1 MTVRVAVI
9 VVNWNG
15 GAHLEACLRAL
26 AAQSE
31 PDFQALVVDNA
42 SQDGSQ
48 ELVHALGDP
57 RFSLL
62 QLDTNTGFARAN
74 NLGVRHCGACELIA
88 LLNPDAVPQPDWLA
102 ELLGAADV
110 FPSMGAFGSHLIDA
124 TDRGI
129 SDGTGDAYHFCGRAY
144 RRDHGVPV
152 ASSAR
157 LAAEIFSP
165 CAAAALYRRGAWDAA
180 GGFDEDFFCYMED
193 VDLGFRLRLLGWGA
207 MHVPTSVCYHA
218 ASAFTGRHSDFSTY
232 YGQRNMVWTFVKNM
246 PSWLFWLLSPMHLL
260 LNLAA
265 PVAFTGRGQAGLVL
279 RAKRDALRQWPA
291 LWRKR
296 RAVQSG
302 RAVGAGAIW
311 KVLDKGLW
319 PGRAAFEGES
329 SRRVDGT

>member
-1 MTVRVAVI
+1 MTQRVAVI

-26 AAQSE
+26 AAQTE
-31 PDFQALVVDNA
+31 PGFRALVVDNA

-48 ELVHALGDP
+48 ALVQALGDP

-62 QLDTNTGFARAN
+62 QLDSNTGFARAN
-74 NLGVRHCGACELIA
+74 NLGARHCGECELIA
-88 LLNPDAVPQPDWLA
+88 LLNPDAFPKPDWLA
-102 ELLGAADV
+102 ELLDAAAA
-110 FPSMGAFGSHLIDA
+110 FPSIAAFGSHLIDA
-124 TDRGI
+124 RDPGV
-129 SDGTGDAYHFCGRAY
+129 SDGTGDAYHLYGRAY

-152 ASSAR
+152 ARSAR
-157 LAAEIFSP
+157 PAAEIFSP
-165 CAAAALYRRGAWDAA
+165 CAAAALYRRVAWDEA

-218 ASAFTGRHSDFSTY
+218 ASALSGRQSDFSTY

-265 PVAFTGRGQAGLVL
+265 PAAFMGRGQVGLVM

-296 RAVQSG
+296 REVQS
-302 RAVGAGAIW
+302 RRVVGARAIW
-311 KVLDKGLW
+311 PVLDKGLW
-319 PGRAAFEGES
+319 PGRMS
-329 SRRVDGT
+329 PPSP